1 MEKLYNNDQ
10 IQVAISKLN
19 TILPVSDVFD
29 GQLFQKFYKATISQ
43 DFTQKDLKRIN
54 INKCKFVNSSFKA
67 AAGTGSK
74 FTKVKFR
81 NCNFS
86 GANFQYCYFYECSFE
101 EDTLI
106 KGANFSH
113 STFVGCRF
121 NLITIMR
128 STLFDCYFENC
139 TFETSVIKSNTF
151 ENSAMYNCN
160 LCNIDLAHINLEYLR
175 FNSIHMDN
183 VKLPPYQIPYIIG
196 APTYLKNT
204 SDKVTIYS
212 DNNDLERNEY
222 CNLFEELAMY
232 FYSQNEFFPLANIYI
247 SLNKHAEAF
256 ECIQAGIK
264 IACDYLDFRLVKHFC
279 KLACSNPEF
288 THSQLKQLYDIITE
302 LSYEND
308 WDVNA
313 LHSYLLNIGEV
324 KEILLNNS
332 LHKHRVEFVIKT
344 DIDKDDLK
352 TVNRLYNHINDII
365 KENCSNSHVDTI
377 ELRHNSPY
385 ELFITCIDMLPNILF
400 LVTAMYSLLAAGNKF
415 VDIIKN
421 FEETRRIH
429 QQNQFYK
436 YEREEKIL
444 DIELKKKQ
452 LEQMERQTAKE
463 SNIYLINEIEHNI
476 RCNTLDSAKEIAPE
490 YLHYKYS
497 RHIPKQE

>member
-1 MEKLYNNDQ
+1 MKKLFNDEQ
-10 IQVAISKLN
+10 IQNAINKLDK
-19 TILPVSDVFD
+19 ILPVSDVFD
-29 GQLFQKFYKATISQ
+29 GQLFQKFYKAKISQ
-43 DFTQKDLKRIN
+43 DFTQKDLKRVN
-54 INKCKFVNSSFKA
+54 VKKCQFINSSFKA

-74 FTKVKFR
+74 FTKVKFE

-86 GANFQYCYFYECSFE
+86 GANFQYCYFDECFFE
-101 EDTLI
+101 KNTLI

-113 STFVGCRF
+113 SIFVGCNF
-121 NLITIMR
+121 NSITIMR

-139 TFETSVIKSNTF
+139 TFESSVIKSNTL
-151 ENSAMYNCN
+151 ENSTMHNCTIID
-160 LCNIDLAHINLEYLR
+160 IDLAHINLEYMR
-175 FNSIHMDN
+175 FDKMYMEN

-204 SDKVTIYS
+204 NDKVTIYS
-212 DNNDLERNEY
+212 DNNDLELAEY
-222 CNLFEELAMY
+222 CNLFDELAMY
-232 FYSQNEFFPLANIYI
+232 FYDQNEYFPLANIYI
-247 SLNKHAEAF
+247 SLNKHEEAF
-256 ECIQAGIK
+256 ECIQTGIK
-264 IACDYLDFRLVKHFC
+264 NACDYLDFRLVKHFC
-279 KLACSNPEF
+279 KLACSNSKF
-288 THSQLKQLYDIITE
+288 THSQLKKLYDVITN
-302 LSYEND
+302 LSYESN

-332 LHKHRVEFVIKT
+332 LYKHRVEFVIKT
-344 DIDKDDLK
+344 DIDKEDLI
-352 TVNRLYNHINDII
+352 TVNKLYNQINNII
-365 KENCSNSHVDTI
+365 KENCSDSHIDTI

-385 ELFITCIDMLPNILF
+385 ELSVICIDMLPNIIF
-400 LVTAMYSLLAAGNKF
+400 LITAMYSLLAAGNKF

-429 QQNQFYK
+429 QQNEFYK

-452 LEQMERQTAKE
+452 LEQMNQQLPKE
-463 SNIYLINEIEHNI
+463 SNIYMINEIEHNI

-497 RHIPKQE
+497 RKIPKQ